1 MAYRILLCF
10 LVVFGWKNSVAQ
22 VLPENSPSRDNTFIV
37 AEKMPEFPGG
47 QSALVEFIKTNMR
60 YPEKAI
66 KLGDE
71 GKVLVTFVVNPEG
84 KVIDPEVK
92 ISITKELDE
101 EAIRIVKHMPI
112 WKPGMQNGK
121 AVNVQLTL
129 PILFKLVKD

>member
-1 MAYRILLCF
+1 MAYRLLFCF
-10 LVVFGWKNSVAQ
+10 LVVLGWENSFAQ

-47 QSALVEFIKTNMR
+47 QKALVDFIRTNMH

-66 KLGDE
+66 KFGDE
-71 GKVLVTFVVNPEG
+71 GKVMVTFVINPEG

-92 ISITKELDE
+92 ISISKELDQ
-101 EAIRIVKHMPI
+101 EAIRIVKQMPL
-112 WKPGMQNGK
+112 WKPGMQNGQP
-121 AVNVQLTL
+121 VNVQLTL

>member
-10 LVVFGWKNSVAQ
+10 LVFFGWKNCFAQ

-71 GKVLVTFVVNPEG
+71 GKVMVTFVVNPEG

-92 ISITKELDE
+92 MSISKELDA
-101 EAIRIVKHMPI
+101 EAIRIVKQMPE

-129 PILFKLVKD
+129 PILFKLVKE

>member
-1 MAYRILLCF
+1 MTYRILLYF
-10 LVVFGWKNSVAQ
+10 LFVFACKSGVAQ

-37 AEKMPEFPGG
+37 AEKMPEYPGG
-47 QSALVEFIKTNMR
+47 QTALVEFIKNNMR

-71 GKVLVTFVVNPEG
+71 GKVMVTFVVNPEG

-92 ISITKELDE
+92 ISISKELDE
-101 EAIRIVKHMPI
+101 EAIRIVKQMPE
-112 WKPGMQNGK
+112 WKPGMQNGQP
-121 AVNVQLTL
+121 VNVQLTL